1 METPHSLEAVIAR
14 KAEAEQLLKSLN
26 EARRQAEAI
35 LNESSRKDLFKRVTG
50 QSSLDRAIAET
61 NRAIE
66 AYGRVLSEQSGT
78 EDRFTISSS
87 GVPSVL

>member
-1 METPHSLEAVIAR
+1 METPHSLETVFAR
-14 KAEAEQLLKSLN
+14 KAEAEQLLKSLT

-35 LNESSRKDLFKRVTG
+35 LIESSRKDLFKRVTG
-50 QSSLDRAIAET
+50 QSSLDRAIADT

-66 AYGRVLSEQSGT
+66 AYGRVLSEQGGSA
-78 EDRFTISSS
+78 DRFTPSSF